1 MEFIEAVGEHLVAD
15 LIWLTLVSIAVA
27 RGVFR
32 TAAWPVFVMTVLRRG
47 TTIRFSA
54 SALLRVPNGDDF
66 VLVLTKAQGY
76 APAFWGPLGGVVKCK
91 SAALSTLY
99 AIDVQTDW
107 LTESGEDMDR
117 DLRVKMRGRAF
128 WRFIRWFWSGKERE
142 SPSEAICRELKE
154 ELEEVGLPSLA
165 AQVDSLEFDL
175 VKTRTTGLFRQDDI
189 LHYRLFYILTATG
202 PHATA
207 FTTRLLEHS
216 RPGQLEAV
224 SVGEIERGAHDAVNV
239 GGHSAFLLADGK
251 YRHRT
256 PSYQ

>member
-1 MEFIEAVGEHLVAD
+1 VDFLEAVGEHLVAD
-15 LIWLTLVSIAVA
+15 LIWLTLASIVVA

-32 TAAWPVFVMTVLRRG
+32 TAAWPVFVTTVLRRG

-54 SALLRVPNGDDF
+54 SALLRVQQGDDF
-66 VLVLTKAQGY
+66 VLVVTQAQGH

-91 SAALSTLY
+91 SSALSTLY
-99 AIDVQTDW
+99 AIDVETDW
-107 LTESGEDMDR
+107 LTVCGEDMDR
-117 DLRVKMRGRAF
+117 DLRVKMRGRTF
-128 WRFIRWFWSGKERE
+128 WRFVRWFWSGKERE

-154 ELEEVGLPSLA
+154 ELEEVGLPLLA

-189 LHYRLFYILTATG
+189 LHYRLFYILTAAG
-202 PHATA
+202 PHAARFTA
-207 FTTRLLEHS
+207 RLLDHT
-216 RPGQLEAV
+216 RPGKLETVPVAD
-224 SVGEIERGAHDAVNV
+224 IERGAHKSVSV